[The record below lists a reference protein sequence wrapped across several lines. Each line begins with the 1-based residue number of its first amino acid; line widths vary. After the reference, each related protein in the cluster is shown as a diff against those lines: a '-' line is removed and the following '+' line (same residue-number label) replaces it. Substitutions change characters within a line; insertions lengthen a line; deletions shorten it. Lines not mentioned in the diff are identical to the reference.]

1 MLFSI
6 QFITQLTI
14 FAEAMLACSA
24 FGKSSSRCSQPRM
37 RKEWRTLSSHE
48 QKSYLD
54 AIQCL
59 MVAPS
64 KRKGAFNTLQSWI
77 HALRNGWLTKASGG
91 QGAPSLIDP
100 PPHI

>member
-59 MVAPS
+59 KVAPS
-64 KRKGAFNTLQSWI
+64 KRKGAFNTLQSRYDDFV
-77 HALRNGWLTKASGG
+77 AL
-91 QGAPSLIDP
+91 
-100 PPHI
+100 HINATRDLSPGYTHCGTVG